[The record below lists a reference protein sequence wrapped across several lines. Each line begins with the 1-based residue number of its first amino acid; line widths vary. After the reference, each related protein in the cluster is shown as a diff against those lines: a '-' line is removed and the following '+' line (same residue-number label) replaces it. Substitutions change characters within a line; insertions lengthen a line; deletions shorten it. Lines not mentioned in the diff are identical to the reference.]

1 MQDMN
6 TYLPQSS
13 PVHYYTEARH
23 EIKGALCAP
32 RKIVGVLHVTSPGP
46 KNKSLWFFGILHSFR
61 QPLFNGNCQRVGD
74 LAGVMDLMSCF
85 T

>member
-1 MQDMN
+1 MN

-32 RKIVGVLHVTSPGP
+32 RKIVGVLHVPRTNHFGFLVSFIPSV
-46 KNKSLWFFGILHSFR
+46 SLVSMAIAKEL
-61 QPLFNGNCQRVGD
+61 VI
-74 LAGVMDLMSCF
+74 
-85 T
+85 